1 MKANNDA
8 DICHHCGQLLT
19 EEAMKHIEET
29 GGLLPK
35 TPEQKKAEREA
46 EEERIQTAIQEGL
59 AAKLKETEK
68 SPENLRLRE

>member
-35 TPEQKKAEREA
+35 TPAQKK
-46 EEERIQTAIQEGL
+46 
-59 AAKLKETEK
+59 
-68 SPENLRLRE
+68 LRE